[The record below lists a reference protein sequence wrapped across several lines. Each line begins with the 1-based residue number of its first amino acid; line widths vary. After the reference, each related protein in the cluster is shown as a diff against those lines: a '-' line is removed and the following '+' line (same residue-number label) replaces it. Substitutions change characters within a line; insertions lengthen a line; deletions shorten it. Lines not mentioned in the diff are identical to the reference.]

1 MGVRELVWVAIGV
14 AVLAVSG
21 ALVPALLEL
30 RRAARSLHRALEGVA
45 ERLPSV
51 LDHADALLDEATR
64 LTSDVGSRLNRVTRA
79 APGPVEEVAAPL
91 AWLAGALA
99 GLREGAQ
106 VLAGASPRNA
116 GTGPAASDGRSRRA
130 S

>member
-1 MGVRELVWVAIGV
+1 VGVQELVWVAIGV

-30 RRAARSLHRALEGVA
+30 RRAARSLHRALDGVG

-51 LDHADALLDEATR
+51 LDRADVLLDEAAR
-64 LTSDVGSRLNRVTRA
+64 LTSDVRSGLDRVERA
-79 APGPVEEVAAPL
+79 ASGLREEVAAPL

-99 GLREGAQ
+99 GLREGTQAL
-106 VLAGASPRNA
+106 VGASSRNA
-116 GTGPAASDGRSRRA
+116 S
-130 S
+130 